1 MSERTM
7 ESRESI
13 DLDLNRYFLILKRW
27 WLPAFSIFVV
37 TVMLSAISTKF
48 IKPSYE
54 AEGKLLFRVPS
65 FKVAGTSISP
75 SFSEGG
81 DSGDLKPLV
90 ATQNPISTQMEVITS
105 PALLQRTIDKL
116 KLKDKEGK
124 PLEVQALQ
132 KSLNLKIIGGTDVL
146 RITYTSPD
154 PEEAAAVIN
163 TMMAFY
169 LENDIL
175 SNRSEAGATRQ
186 FMAKQ
191 LPKTQAAVNN
201 AEVALRIFKQK
212 HQIADLSEE
221 TKSAVATIGNLD
233 NEMNNV
239 KAQLDEVNAQTNEL
253 RQRVELNSQQ
263 AIAVSA
269 LSQSPAVQGVLT
281 QLQETDRQL
290 AIERSRFLDDNPII
304 INLEAKKAS
313 LKSLLQQQIGQTI
326 GNRTQAIGNQTQVP
340 QNLLQIGELRQGLI
354 QNFLQSEIQ
363 RFGLTQKLS
372 SLYNSR
378 ASYEQRVKLIP
389 QLAQNQRELERKV
402 EVAES
407 TYQTLLK
414 KVQELQLVENTN
426 TASSRIIAQAL
437 VPKKPIAGKKI
448 IVLVLGVMF
457 GLFFATTTVLILG
470 MRDRS
475 LKTLKEVRDV
485 FGYTLLGIIPSSVKK
500 IRSRYSNSEATTQ
513 TIAVRDTPHSLTSEM
528 YRMIQANLKF
538 LSSDKVL
545 KTIVVTSAV
554 PKEGKSTVS
563 ANLAAA
569 IAQLG
574 RQVLL
579 IDADMRV
586 PSQHYLWQ
594 LSNSVGLS
602 EVLIDQ
608 VEFDIAVSKVMD
620 NLDVL
625 TAGVRPPN
633 PLALLDSKRMA
644 SLIENFSSQHNY
656 DFVIIDAPPL
666 LLAADALTLSQMTD
680 GILLVARPGVIDS
693 NSAAAAQE
701 MLHRSSHN
709 VLGLVVNGVIDKNE
723 SSSYFS
729 YAKEYFTHQDLP
741 KKVKPQKRIPDKSS
755 V

>member
-1 MSERTM
+1 MSKKSM

-13 DLDLNRYFLILKRW
+13 DLDLSRYLLILKRW
-27 WLPAFSIFVV
+27 WLPGTAIFAA
-37 TVMLSAISTKF
+37 TVMLSAIATQF
-48 IKPSYE
+48 MRPSYE
-54 AEGKLLFRVPS
+54 AEGKLLFRIPS
-65 FKVAGTSISP
+65 FKVVGSNLLPTNN
-75 SFSEGG
+75 EGG
-81 DSGDLKPLV
+81 DAGDLKSLL
-90 ATQNPISTQMEVITS
+90 ATQNPINTQIEVISS
-105 PALLQRTIDKL
+105 PSLLQRTIDKL
-116 KLKDKEGK
+116 GLKDQEGK
-124 PLEVQALQ
+124 SIEVDQLRKAVI
-132 KSLNLKIIGGTDVL
+132 LKIVNGTDVL
-146 RITYTSPD
+146 RISYTSRD
-154 PEEAAAVIN
+154 PEQAAAVVN
-163 TMMAFY
+163 TIMSLY

-175 SNRSEAGATRQ
+175 TNRSEAAATRQ

-191 LPKTQAAVNN
+191 LPKTQEAVNN

-233 NEMNNV
+233 NEMNTV

-253 RQRVELNSQQ
+253 RQKVELNSQE

-281 QLQETDRQL
+281 QLQDTDRQL
-290 AIERSRFLDDNPII
+290 AVERSRFLDDNPVV

-313 LKSLLQQQIGQTI
+313 LQSLLQQQVGQTV
-326 GNRTQAIGNQTQVP
+326 GNQTQIP
-340 QNLLQIGELRQGLI
+340 QRLLQIGDLRQNLI
-354 QNFLQSEIQ
+354 QSFLQSEVQ
-363 RFGLTQKLS
+363 RFGLAKRLS
-372 SLYNSR
+372 SLSNSR
-378 ASYEQRVKLIP
+378 FAYEQRVKIIP

-426 TASSRIIAQAL
+426 TASSRIIAPAL
-437 VPKKPIAGKKI
+437 VPNKPVTGKKI
-448 IVLVLGVMF
+448 IILLLGVMF
-457 GLFFATTTVLILG
+457 GLFLATTTVLFLS

-485 FGYTLLGIIPSSVKK
+485 FRYTLLGIIPLSVKK
-500 IRSRYSNSEATTQ
+500 IRRDSNVEPK
-513 TIAVRDTPHSLTSEM
+513 IAVRDTPYSLTSEM

-574 RQVLL
+574 RKVLL

-586 PSQHYLWQ
+586 PSQHHLWQ
-594 LSNSVGLS
+594 LTNAVGLS
-602 EVLIDQ
+602 EVLVGQ
-608 VEFDIAVSKVMD
+608 AEFDVTVSKVMD

-693 NSAAAAQE
+693 NSANAAQE
-701 MLHRSSHN
+701 MLERSNYN
-709 VLGLVVNGVIDKNE
+709 VLGLVVNGIIDKNE
-723 SSSYFS
+723 SSSYLYHEHEYFKPTKL
-729 YAKEYFTHQDLP
+729 AKEFQGLA
-741 KKVKPQKRIPDKSS
+741 KK
-755 V
+755 

>member
-1 MSERTM
+1 MSKKSM

-13 DLDLNRYFLILKRW
+13 DLDLSRYLLILKRW
-27 WLPAFSIFVV
+27 WLPATAIFAG
-37 TVMLSAISTKF
+37 TVMLSAIAIQF
-48 IKPSYE
+48 MKPSYE
-54 AEGKLLFRVPS
+54 AEGKLLFRIPS
-65 FKVAGTSISP
+65 FKVVGSNLLPTNT
-75 SFSEGG
+75 EGG
-81 DSGDLKPLV
+81 DAGDLKSLL
-90 ATQNPISTQMEVITS
+90 ATQNPINTQVEVISS
-105 PALLQRTIDKL
+105 PTILQRTIDKL
-116 KLKDKEGK
+116 GLKDQEGK
-124 PLEVQALQ
+124 PIEVEQLRKAVI
-132 KSLNLKIIGGTDVL
+132 LKIVNGTDVL
-146 RITYTSPD
+146 RISYTSHD
-154 PEEAAAVIN
+154 PEQSAAVVN
-163 TMMAFY
+163 TIMNLY

-175 SNRSEAGATRQ
+175 TNRSEAAATRQ

-191 LPKTQAAVNN
+191 LPKTQEAVNN

-233 NEMNNV
+233 NEMNTV

-253 RQRVELNSQQ
+253 RQKVELNSQE

-281 QLQETDRQL
+281 QLQDTDRQL
-290 AIERSRFLDDNPII
+290 AIERSRFLDDNPVI
-304 INLEAKKAS
+304 INLEAKQSS
-313 LKSLLQQQIGQTI
+313 LKSLLQQQIGQTV
-326 GNRTQAIGNQTQVP
+326 GNQTQIP
-340 QNLLQIGELRQGLI
+340 QRLLQIGELRQNLI
-354 QNFLQSEIQ
+354 QSFLQSEVQ
-363 RFGLTQKLS
+363 RFGLAKRLS
-372 SLYNSR
+372 SLSNSR
-378 ASYEQRVKLIP
+378 SAYEQRVKIIP

-426 TASSRIIAQAL
+426 TASSRIITPAL
-437 VPKKPIAGKKI
+437 VPNKPGTGKKI
-448 IVLVLGVMF
+448 IVLLLGVMF
-457 GLFFATTTVLILG
+457 GLFLATTTVLFLS

-485 FGYTLLGIIPSSVKK
+485 FRYTLLGIIPLSVKK
-500 IRSRYSNSEATTQ
+500 VRRDSNVEPK
-513 TIAVRDTPHSLTSEM
+513 IAVRDTPYSLTSEM

-574 RQVLL
+574 RKVLL

-586 PSQHYLWQ
+586 PSQHHLWQ
-594 LSNSVGLS
+594 LTNAVGLS
-602 EVLIDQ
+602 EVLVGQ
-608 VEFDIAVSKVMD
+608 AEFDVTVSKVMD

-680 GILLVARPGVIDS
+680 GILLVARPGVVDS
-693 NSAAAAQE
+693 NSANAAQE
-701 MLHRSSHN
+701 MLERSNYN
-709 VLGLVVNGVIDKNE
+709 VLGLVVNGIIDKNE
-723 SSSYFS
+723 SSSYL
-729 YAKEYFTHQDLP
+729 YHDHEYFKPTKLTKEFQRLA
-741 KKVKPQKRIPDKSS
+741 KK
-755 V
+755 

>member
-1 MSERTM
+1 MLEKSM

-13 DLDLNRYFLILKRW
+13 DLDLSRYLLILKRW
-27 WLPAFSIFVV
+27 WLPATAIFAA
-37 TVMLSAISTKF
+37 TVMLSVIATQF
-48 IKPSYE
+48 MKPSYE
-54 AEGKLLFRVPS
+54 AEGKLLFRIPS
-65 FKVAGTSISP
+65 FKVVGSNLLPTNT
-75 SFSEGG
+75 EGG
-81 DSGDLKPLV
+81 DAGDLKSLL
-90 ATQNPISTQMEVITS
+90 ATQNPINTQIEVISS
-105 PALLQRTIDKL
+105 PTLLQRTIDKL
-116 KLKDKEGK
+116 GLKDEEGK
-124 PLEVQALQ
+124 PIEVDQLRKAVIM
-132 KSLNLKIIGGTDVL
+132 KVVNGTDVL
-146 RITYTSPD
+146 GIRYTSHD
-154 PEEAAAVIN
+154 PEQSAAVVN
-163 TMMAFY
+163 TIMNLY

-175 SNRSEAGATRQ
+175 TNRSEAAATRQ
-186 FMAKQ
+186 FIAKQ
-191 LPKTQAAVNN
+191 LPKTQESVNN

-233 NEMNNV
+233 NEMNTV

-253 RQRVELNSQQ
+253 RQKVELNSQE

-281 QLQETDRQL
+281 QLQDTDRQL
-290 AIERSRFLDDNPII
+290 AVERSRFLDDNPVI
-304 INLEAKKAS
+304 INLEAKRAS
-313 LKSLLQQQIGQTI
+313 LKSLLQQQIGQTV
-326 GNRTQAIGNQTQVP
+326 GNKTPIP
-340 QNLLQIGELRQGLI
+340 QSLLQIGELRQNLI

-363 RFGLTQKLS
+363 RFGLAKRLS

-378 ASYEQRVKLIP
+378 SAYEQRVKLIP

-426 TASSRIIAQAL
+426 TASSRIIVPAL
-437 VPKKPIAGKKI
+437 VPDKPAIGKKI
-448 IVLVLGVMF
+448 IVLLLGVIF
-457 GLFFATTTVLILG
+457 GLFLATTSVLLLS

-485 FGYTLLGIIPSSVKK
+485 FRYTLLGIVPLSVKK
-500 IRSRYSNSEATTQ
+500 VRSRYSNVEEK
-513 TIAVRDTPHSLTSEM
+513 IAVRDTPYSLTSEM

-545 KTIVVTSAV
+545 KTILVTSAV

-574 RQVLL
+574 RKVLL

-586 PSQHYLWQ
+586 PSQHHLWQ
-594 LSNSVGLS
+594 LTNALGLS
-602 EVLIDQ
+602 EVLVGQ
-608 VEFDIAVSKVMD
+608 AEFDVTVSRVMD

-693 NSAAAAQE
+693 NSANAAQE
-701 MLHRSSHN
+701 MLERSNYN
-709 VLGLVVNGVIDKNE
+709 VLGLVVNGIIDKNE
-723 SSSYFS
+723 SSSYLYHDHEYFKPTKL
-729 YAKEYFTHQDLP
+729 AKEFQKLA
-741 KKVKPQKRIPDKSS
+741 KK
-755 V
+755 

>member
-1 MSERTM
+1 M

-13 DLDLNRYFLILKRW
+13 DLDLSRYLLILKRW
-27 WLPAFSIFVV
+27 WLPATAIFAA
-37 TVMLSAISTKF
+37 TVMLSAIATQF
-48 IKPSYE
+48 MKPSYE
-54 AEGKLLFRVPS
+54 AEGKLLFRIPS
-65 FKVAGTSISP
+65 FKVVGSNLLP
-75 SFSEGG
+75 SNGEGG
-81 DSGDLKPLV
+81 DAGDLKSLL
-90 ATQNPISTQMEVITS
+90 ATQNPINTQIEVISS
-105 PALLQRTIDKL
+105 PTLLQQAIDKL
-116 KLKDKEGK
+116 RLKDQEGK
-124 PLEVQALQ
+124 PLEVEKLR
-132 KSLNLKIIGGTDVL
+132 KSVVMKIVGGTDVL
-146 RITYTSPD
+146 RISYTSRD
-154 PEEAAAVIN
+154 PEQSAAVVN
-163 TMMAFY
+163 TIMKLY

-175 SNRSEAGATRQ
+175 TNRSEAGATRQ
-186 FMAKQ
+186 FIAKQ
-191 LPKTQAAVNN
+191 LPKTQEAVDN

-221 TKSAVATIGNLD
+221 TKSAVTTIGNLD
-233 NEMNNV
+233 NEMDTV

-253 RQRVELNSQQ
+253 RQKVELNSQQ

-269 LSQSPAVQGVLT
+269 LSQSPAVQGILT
-281 QLQETDRQL
+281 QLQETDQQL

-313 LKSLLQQQIGQTI
+313 LKSLLQQEIGQTV
-326 GNRTQAIGNQTQVP
+326 GNQTQIP
-340 QNLLQIGELRQGLI
+340 QNLLQIGELRQNLI
-354 QNFLQSEIQ
+354 ENFLQSEIQ
-363 RFGLTQKLS
+363 RFGLIKRLS
-372 SLYNSR
+372 SLNNSR
-378 ASYEQRVKLIP
+378 STYEQRVKIIP
-389 QLAQNQRELERKV
+389 QLAQNQGELQRKV
-402 EVAES
+402 DVAES

-426 TASSRIIAQAL
+426 TASSRIIAQAS
-437 VPKKPIAGKKI
+437 VPNKAVQGKKI

-457 GLFFATTTVLILG
+457 GLFLATTTVLFLG

-485 FGYTLLGIIPSSVKK
+485 FGYTLLGIVPLSVKK
-500 IRSRYSNSEATTQ
+500 IRSRYSNSESTVQ

-574 RQVLL
+574 RKVLL

-586 PSQHYLWQ
+586 PSQHHLWQ
-594 LSNSVGLS
+594 LTNAVGLS
-602 EVLIDQ
+602 EVLVGQ
-608 VEFDIAVSKVMD
+608 AEFDITVSKVMD

-644 SLIENFSSQHNY
+644 SLIENFSSQNNY

-693 NSAAAAQE
+693 NSANAAQE
-701 MLHRSSHN
+701 ILERSNYN
-709 VLGLVVNGVIDKNE
+709 VLGLVVNGIIDKND
-723 SSSYFS
+723 SSIYL
-729 YAKEYFTHQDLP
+729 YHEHEYFKPRELTKELKGLA
-741 KKVKPQKRIPDKSS
+741 KK
-755 V
+755 

>member
-1 MSERTM
+1 MPEKSM

-13 DLDLNRYFLILKRW
+13 DLDLSRYLLILKRW
-27 WLPAFSIFVV
+27 WLPATAIFAA
-37 TVMLSAISTKF
+37 TVMLSAIATQF
-48 IKPSYE
+48 MKPSYE
-54 AEGKLLFRVPS
+54 AEGKLLFRIPS
-65 FKVAGTSISP
+65 FKVAGSNLLP
-75 SFSEGG
+75 NNNEGG
-81 DSGDLKPLV
+81 DPGDLKSLL
-90 ATQNPISTQMEVITS
+90 ATQNPINTQIEVISS
-105 PALLQRTIDKL
+105 PMLLQQTIDKL
-116 KLKDKEGK
+116 RLQDQEGK
-124 PLEVQALQ
+124 PLEVEKLR
-132 KSLNLKIIGGTDVL
+132 KSLILKIVGGTDVL
-146 RITYTSPD
+146 RISYTSPD
-154 PEEAAAVIN
+154 PEQSAAVVN
-163 TMMAFY
+163 TIMSLY

-175 SNRSEAGATRQ
+175 TNRAEAAETRQ
-186 FMAKQ
+186 YMAKQ
-191 LPKTQAAVNN
+191 LPKTQEAVNN

-221 TKSAVATIGNLD
+221 TRSAVATIGNLD

-239 KAQLDEVNAQTNEL
+239 KAQLDDVNAQTNEL
-253 RQRVELNSQQ
+253 RQKVELNSQE

-290 AIERSRFLDDNPII
+290 AIERSRFLDDNPVI

-313 LKSLLQQQIGQTI
+313 LTSLLQQQVGQT
-326 GNRTQAIGNQTQVP
+326 AGNQTQIP
-340 QNLLQIGELRQGLI
+340 PSLLQIGELRQNLI
-354 QNFLQSEIQ
+354 QNFLQSEVQ
-363 RFGLTQKLS
+363 RFGLAKRLS

-378 ASYEQRVKLIP
+378 ATYEQRVKIIP

-437 VPKKPIAGKKI
+437 VPKDPVAGKKV
-448 IVLVLGVMF
+448 IVLLLGVMF
-457 GLFFATTTVLILG
+457 GLFLATTTVLLLG

-475 LKTLKEVRDV
+475 LNTLKEIRDV
-485 FGYTLLGIIPSSVKK
+485 FRYTLLGIVPLSVKK
-500 IRSRYSNSEATTQ
+500 VRRDSNVESITPK
-513 TIAVRDTPHSLTSEM
+513 IAVRDTPYSLTSEI

-574 RQVLL
+574 RKVLL

-586 PSQHYLWQ
+586 PSQHHLWE
-594 LSNSVGLS
+594 LTNAVGLS
-602 EVLIDQ
+602 EVLVGQ
-608 VEFDIAVSKVMD
+608 AEFDVTVSKVMD

-644 SLIENFSSQHNY
+644 SLIENFSSQENY

-693 NSAAAAQE
+693 NSANAAQE
-701 MLHRSSHN
+701 MLERSNYN
-709 VLGLVVNGVIDKNE
+709 VLGLVVNGIIDKNE
-723 SSSYFS
+723 SSSYL
-729 YAKEYFTHQDLP
+729 YHDHEYFKPP
-741 KKVKPQKRIPDKSS
+741 KLTKEFQGLAKK
-755 V
+755 

>member
-1 MSERTM
+1 MSEKSM

-13 DLDLNRYFLILKRW
+13 DLDLNRYLLILKRW
-27 WLPAFSIFVV
+27 WLPAFSVFVA
-37 TVMLSAISTKF
+37 TVILSAISTQF
-48 IKPSYE
+48 LKPDYE

-65 FKVAGTSISP
+65 FKVAGNNLYPDT
-75 SFSEGG
+75 SEGG
-81 DSGDLKPLV
+81 DAGDLKPLV
-90 ATQNPISTQMEVITS
+90 ATQNPISSQIEVISS

-116 KLKDKEGK
+116 QLKDNDGE
-124 PLEVQALQ
+124 PLEVKKLL
-132 KSLNLKIIGGTDVL
+132 KLLNLKVIGGTDVL
-146 RITYTSPD
+146 RISYKSHN
-154 PEEAAAVIN
+154 PEEAAAVVN
-163 TMMAFY
+163 TIMRFY

-175 SNRSEAGATRQ
+175 TNRSEAGAARQ

-191 LPKTQAAVNN
+191 LPTTQAAVNN

-221 TKSAVATIGNLD
+221 TRSAVATIGNLD
-233 NEMNNV
+233 NEMNTV

-253 RQRVELNSQQ
+253 RQKVELNSQE

-269 LSQSPAVQGVLT
+269 LSQSPAVQGILT

-290 AIERSRFLDDNPII
+290 AVERSRFLDDNPII
-304 INLEAKKAS
+304 INLEAKKAN
-313 LKSLLQQQIGQTI
+313 LKSLLQQQVGQTV
-326 GNRTQAIGNQTQVP
+326 GNQTQVP
-340 QNLLQIGELRQGLI
+340 QNLLQIGELRQSLI

-363 RFGLTQKLS
+363 RFGLTQRLS

-378 ASYEQRVKLIP
+378 VSYEQRVKLIP

-426 TASSRIIAQAL
+426 APSSRIIAQAL
-437 VPKKPIAGKKI
+437 VPKDPTLTKTI

-457 GLFFATTTVLILG
+457 GLFFATTTVLFLA

-475 LKTLKEVRDV
+475 LKTLKEIRDV
-485 FGYTLLGIIPSSVKK
+485 FRYTLLGIVPLSVKK
-500 IRSRYSNSEATTQ
+500 LRSRYSNAESISQ

-538 LSSDKVL
+538 LSSDNVL
-545 KTIVVTSAV
+545 KTIVITSAV

-586 PSQHYLWQ
+586 PSQHHLWE
-594 LSNSVGLS
+594 LTNEVGLS
-602 EVLIDQ
+602 EVLVGQ
-608 VEFDIAVSKVMD
+608 AEFDIAVSKVMD

-644 SLIENFSSQHNY
+644 SLIESFSSHYNY

-693 NSAAAAQE
+693 NSANAAQE
-701 MLHRSSHN
+701 ILERSNYN

-723 SSSYFS
+723 SSSYRYHS
-729 YAKEYFTHQDLP
+729 HEYFKPRELTKELKGLA
-741 KKVKPQKRIPDKSS
+741 KK
-755 V
+755 

>member
-1 MSERTM
+1 M

-13 DLDLNRYFLILKRW
+13 DLDLNHYLLILKRW
-27 WLPAFSIFVV
+27 WLPGTAIFVA
-37 TVMLSAISTKF
+37 TVMLSAVAIQF
-48 IKPSYE
+48 MKPSYE
-54 AEGKLLFRVPS
+54 AEGKLLFKIPS
-65 FKVAGTSISP
+65 FKVAGTNLSP
-75 SFSEGG
+75 GTSEGG

-90 ATQNPISTQMEVITS
+90 ATQNPISSQIEVISS
-105 PALLQRTIDKL
+105 PTLLQRTIDKL
-116 KLKDKEGK
+116 KLKDNKGE
-124 PLEVQALQ
+124 PLQIKGLQ
-132 KSLNLKIIGGTDVL
+132 KSLTLKIVGGTDVL
-146 RITYTSPD
+146 RISYSSRD
-154 PEEAAAVIN
+154 PEEAAAVVN
-163 TMMAFY
+163 TIMNLY

-175 SNRSEAGATRQ
+175 TNRSEAGATRQ

-212 HQIADLSEE
+212 HHIADLTEE
-221 TKSAVATIGNLD
+221 TRSAVATIGNLD
-233 NEMNNV
+233 NEMNTV

-253 RQRVELNSQQ
+253 RQKVELNSQE
-263 AIAVSA
+263 AMAVSA
-269 LSQSPAVQGVLT
+269 ISQSPAVQGVLT
-281 QLQETDRQL
+281 QLQETERQL
-290 AIERSRFLDDNPII
+290 AIERSRFLDDNPVVV
-304 INLEAKKAS
+304 NLEAKKAS
-313 LKSLLQQQIGQTI
+313 LKSLLQQQIGQTV
-326 GNRTQAIGNQTQVP
+326 GHQTQVP
-340 QNLLQIGELRQGLI
+340 QGQLQIGELRQSLI
-354 QNFLQSEIQ
+354 QNFVQSEIQ
-363 RFGLTQKLS
+363 RLGLTQRLY
-372 SLYNSR
+372 SLYNSHS
-378 ASYEQRVKLIP
+378 SYEQRMKIIP

-402 EVAES
+402 EVADS

-426 TASSRIIAQAL
+426 TANSRIIAQAL
-437 VPKKPIAGKKI
+437 VPEDPVLTKKI

-457 GLFFATTTVLILG
+457 GLFFATTTVLFLA

-485 FGYTLLGIIPSSVKK
+485 FRYTLLGIIPLSVKK
-500 IRSRYSNSEATTQ
+500 IRSRYSNAESTAQ
-513 TIAVRDTPHSLTSEM
+513 KIAVRDTPHSLTSEM

-579 IDADMRV
+579 VDADMRI
-586 PSQHYLWQ
+586 PSQHHLWQ
-594 LSNSVGLS
+594 LTNAVGLS
-602 EVLIDQ
+602 EVLVGQ
-608 VEFDIAVSKVMD
+608 AEFDIAVSKVMD

-644 SLIENFSSQHNY
+644 SLIENFSSQYNY

-701 MLHRSSHN
+701 MLEKSSHN
-709 VLGLVVNGVIDKNE
+709 VLGLVVNGIIDKNE
-723 SSSYFS
+723 SSSYFNH
-729 YAKEYFTHQDLP
+729 AKEYFTDQDLRRE
-741 KKVKPQKRIPDKSS
+741 VKQQKRIPNKSS

>member
-1 MSERTM
+1 MSEKSM

-13 DLDLNRYFLILKRW
+13 DLDLNRYLLILKRW
-27 WLPAFSIFVV
+27 WLPAFSVFVA
-37 TVMLSAISTKF
+37 TVILSAISTQF
-48 IKPSYE
+48 LKPDYE

-65 FKVAGTSISP
+65 FKVAGNNLYPDT
-75 SFSEGG
+75 SEGG
-81 DSGDLKPLV
+81 DAGDLKPLV
-90 ATQNPISTQMEVITS
+90 ATQNPISSQIEVISS

-116 KLKDKEGK
+116 QLKDNDGE
-124 PLEVQALQ
+124 PLEVKKLL
-132 KSLNLKIIGGTDVL
+132 KLLNLKVIGGTDVL
-146 RITYTSPD
+146 RISYKSHN
-154 PEEAAAVIN
+154 PEEAAAVVN
-163 TMMAFY
+163 TIMRFY

-175 SNRSEAGATRQ
+175 TNRSEAGAARQ

-191 LPKTQAAVNN
+191 LPTTQAAVNN

-221 TKSAVATIGNLD
+221 TRSAVATIGNLD
-233 NEMNNV
+233 NEMNTV

-253 RQRVELNSQQ
+253 RQKVELNSQE

-269 LSQSPAVQGVLT
+269 LSQSPAVQGILT

-290 AIERSRFLDDNPII
+290 AVERSRFLDDNPII
-304 INLEAKKAS
+304 INLEAKKAN
-313 LKSLLQQQIGQTI
+313 LKSLLQQQVGQTV
-326 GNRTQAIGNQTQVP
+326 GNQTQVP
-340 QNLLQIGELRQGLI
+340 QSLLQIGELRQSLI

-363 RFGLTQKLS
+363 RFGLTQRLS

-378 ASYEQRVKLIP
+378 VSYEQRVKLIP

-426 TASSRIIAQAL
+426 APSSRIIAQAL
-437 VPKKPIAGKKI
+437 VPKDPTLTKTI

-457 GLFFATTTVLILG
+457 GLFFATTTVLFLA

-475 LKTLKEVRDV
+475 LKTLKEIRDV
-485 FGYTLLGIIPSSVKK
+485 FRYTLLGIVPLSVKK
-500 IRSRYSNSEATTQ
+500 LRSRYSNAESTYQ
-513 TIAVRDTPHSLTSEM
+513 TVAVRDTPHSLTSEM

-538 LSSDKVL
+538 LSSDNLL
-545 KTIVVTSAV
+545 KTIVITSAV

-586 PSQHYLWQ
+586 PSQHHLWE
-594 LSNSVGLS
+594 LTNEVGLS
-602 EVLIDQ
+602 EVLVGQ
-608 VEFDIAVSKVMD
+608 AEFEIAVSKVMD

-644 SLIENFSSQHNY
+644 SLIESFSSHYKY

-693 NSAAAAQE
+693 NSANAAQE
-701 MLHRSSHN
+701 ILERSNYN

-723 SSSYFS
+723 SSSYRYHS
-729 YAKEYFTHQDLP
+729 HEYFKPRELTKELKGLA
-741 KKVKPQKRIPDKSS
+741 KK
-755 V
+755 

>member
-1 MSERTM
+1 MSEKSM

-13 DLDLNRYFLILKRW
+13 DLDLNHYLLRLKRW
-27 WLPAFSIFVV
+27 WLPATAIFVA
-37 TVMLSAISTKF
+37 TVMLSAVATQLM
-48 IKPSYE
+48 KPSYE
-54 AEGKLLFRVPS
+54 AEGKLLFKLPS
-65 FKVAGTSISP
+65 FKVAGTNLSP
-75 SFSEGG
+75 GSSEGG

-90 ATQNPISTQMEVITS
+90 ATQNPISSQIEVISS
-105 PALLQRTIDKL
+105 PTILQRTIDKL
-116 KLKDKEGK
+116 QLKDNKGE
-124 PLEVQALQ
+124 PLQIKALQ
-132 KSLNLKIIGGTDVL
+132 KSLNLKIVGGTDVL
-146 RITYTSPD
+146 RISYSSRD
-154 PEEAAAVIN
+154 PEEAAAVVN
-163 TMMAFY
+163 TIMNSY

-175 SNRSEAGATRQ
+175 TNRSEAGATRQ

-212 HQIADLSEE
+212 YQIADLTEE
-221 TKSAVATIGNLD
+221 TKTAVATIGNLD
-233 NEMNNV
+233 NEMNTV

-253 RQRVELNSQQ
+253 RQKVELNSRE

-281 QLQETDRQL
+281 QLQETERQL
-290 AIERSRFLDDNPII
+290 AIERSRFLDDNPVVV
-304 INLEAKKAS
+304 NLEAKKAS
-313 LKSLLQQQIGQTI
+313 LKSLLQQQIGQTV
-326 GNRTQAIGNQTQVP
+326 GNQTQVP
-340 QNLLQIGELRQGLI
+340 QGQLQIGELRQSLI
-354 QNFLQSEIQ
+354 QNFVQSEIQ
-363 RFGLTQKLS
+363 RLGLTQRLS

-378 ASYEQRVKLIP
+378 SNYEQRMKIIP

-426 TASSRIIAQAL
+426 TATSRIIAQAF
-437 VPKKPIAGKKI
+437 VPKDPVLTKKI

-457 GLFFATTTVLILG
+457 GLFFATTTVLFLA

-485 FGYTLLGIIPSSVKK
+485 FRYTLLGIIPLSVKK
-500 IRSRYSNSEATTQ
+500 VRSRYSNAESISQ

-579 IDADMRV
+579 IDADMRI
-586 PSQHYLWQ
+586 PSQHHLWQ
-594 LSNSVGLS
+594 QTNAVGLS
-602 EVLIDQ
+602 EVLVGQ
-608 VEFDIAVSKVMD
+608 VEFDIAVSKVME

-644 SLIENFSSQHNY
+644 SLIENVSSQYNY

-701 MLHRSSHN
+701 MLERSSHN
-709 VLGLVVNGVIDKNE
+709 ILGLVVNGIIDKNE
-723 SSSYFS
+723 SSSYLNH
-729 YAKEYFTHQDLP
+729 AKEYFTDQDLRREV
-741 KKVKPQKRIPDKSS
+741 KKQKRIPNKSS

>member
-1 MSERTM
+1 M

-13 DLDLNRYFLILKRW
+13 DLDLSRYLLILKRW
-27 WLPAFSIFVV
+27 WLPATAIFAA
-37 TVMLSAISTKF
+37 TVMLSVIATQF
-48 IKPSYE
+48 MKPSYE
-54 AEGKLLFRVPS
+54 AEGKLLFRIPS
-65 FKVAGTSISP
+65 FKVVGSNLLPTNT
-75 SFSEGG
+75 EGG
-81 DSGDLKPLV
+81 DAGDLKSLL
-90 ATQNPISTQMEVITS
+90 ATQNPINTQIEVISS
-105 PALLQRTIDKL
+105 PTLLQRTIDKL
-116 KLKDKEGK
+116 GLKDEEGK
-124 PLEVQALQ
+124 PIEVDQLRKAVIM
-132 KSLNLKIIGGTDVL
+132 KVVNGTDVL
-146 RITYTSPD
+146 GIRYTSHD
-154 PEEAAAVIN
+154 PEQSAAVVN
-163 TMMAFY
+163 TIMNLY

-175 SNRSEAGATRQ
+175 TNRSEAAATRQ
-186 FMAKQ
+186 FIAKQ
-191 LPKTQAAVNN
+191 LPKTQESVNN

-233 NEMNNV
+233 NEMNTV

-253 RQRVELNSQQ
+253 RQKVELNSQE

-281 QLQETDRQL
+281 QLQDTDRQL
-290 AIERSRFLDDNPII
+290 AVERSRFLDDNPVI
-304 INLEAKKAS
+304 INLEAKRAS
-313 LKSLLQQQIGQTI
+313 LKSLLQQQIGQTV
-326 GNRTQAIGNQTQVP
+326 GNKTPIP
-340 QNLLQIGELRQGLI
+340 QSLLQIGELRQNLI

-363 RFGLTQKLS
+363 RFGLAKRLS

-378 ASYEQRVKLIP
+378 SAYEQRVKLIP

-426 TASSRIIAQAL
+426 TASSRIIVPAL
-437 VPKKPIAGKKI
+437 VPDKPAIGKKI
-448 IVLVLGVMF
+448 IVLLLGVIF
-457 GLFFATTTVLILG
+457 GLFLATTSVLLLS

-485 FGYTLLGIIPSSVKK
+485 FRYTLLGIVPLSVKK
-500 IRSRYSNSEATTQ
+500 VRSRYSNVEEK
-513 TIAVRDTPHSLTSEM
+513 IAVRDTPYSLTSEM

-545 KTIVVTSAV
+545 KTILVTSAV

-574 RQVLL
+574 RKVLL

-586 PSQHYLWQ
+586 PSQHHLWQ
-594 LSNSVGLS
+594 LTNALGLS
-602 EVLIDQ
+602 EVLVGQ
-608 VEFDIAVSKVMD
+608 AEFDVTVSRVMD

-693 NSAAAAQE
+693 NSANAAQE
-701 MLHRSSHN
+701 MLERSNYN
-709 VLGLVVNGVIDKNE
+709 VLGLVVNGIIDKNE
-723 SSSYFS
+723 SSSYLYHDHEYFKPTKL
-729 YAKEYFTHQDLP
+729 AKEFQKLA
-741 KKVKPQKRIPDKSS
+741 KK
-755 V
+755 

>member
-1 MSERTM
+1 M

-13 DLDLNRYFLILKRW
+13 DLDLSRYLLILKRW
-27 WLPAFSIFVV
+27 WLPATAIFAG
-37 TVMLSAISTKF
+37 TVMLSAIAIQF
-48 IKPSYE
+48 MKPSYE
-54 AEGKLLFRVPS
+54 AEGKLLFRIPS
-65 FKVAGTSISP
+65 FKVVGSNLLPTNT
-75 SFSEGG
+75 EGG
-81 DSGDLKPLV
+81 DAGDLKSLL
-90 ATQNPISTQMEVITS
+90 ATQNPINTQVEVISS
-105 PALLQRTIDKL
+105 PTILQRTIDKL
-116 KLKDKEGK
+116 GLKDQEGK
-124 PLEVQALQ
+124 PIEVEQLRKAVI
-132 KSLNLKIIGGTDVL
+132 LKIVNGTDVL
-146 RITYTSPD
+146 RISYTSHD
-154 PEEAAAVIN
+154 PEQSAAVVN
-163 TMMAFY
+163 TIMNLY

-175 SNRSEAGATRQ
+175 TNRSEAAATRQ

-191 LPKTQAAVNN
+191 LPKTQEAVNN

-233 NEMNNV
+233 NEMNTV

-253 RQRVELNSQQ
+253 RQKVELNSQE

-281 QLQETDRQL
+281 QLQDTDRQL
-290 AIERSRFLDDNPII
+290 AIERSRFLDDNPVI
-304 INLEAKKAS
+304 INLEAKQSS
-313 LKSLLQQQIGQTI
+313 LKSLLQQQIGQTV
-326 GNRTQAIGNQTQVP
+326 GNQTQIP
-340 QNLLQIGELRQGLI
+340 QRLLQIGELRQNLI
-354 QNFLQSEIQ
+354 QSFLQSEVQ
-363 RFGLTQKLS
+363 RFGLAKRLS
-372 SLYNSR
+372 SLSNSR
-378 ASYEQRVKLIP
+378 SAYEQRVKIIP

-426 TASSRIIAQAL
+426 TASSRIITPAL
-437 VPKKPIAGKKI
+437 VPNKPGTGKKI
-448 IVLVLGVMF
+448 IVLLLGVMF
-457 GLFFATTTVLILG
+457 GLFLATTTVLFLS

-485 FGYTLLGIIPSSVKK
+485 FRYTLLGIIPLSVKK
-500 IRSRYSNSEATTQ
+500 VRRDSNVEPK
-513 TIAVRDTPHSLTSEM
+513 IAVRDTPYSLTSEM

-574 RQVLL
+574 RKVLL

-586 PSQHYLWQ
+586 PSQHHLWQ
-594 LSNSVGLS
+594 LTNAVGLS
-602 EVLIDQ
+602 EVLVGQ
-608 VEFDIAVSKVMD
+608 AEFDVTVSKVMD

-680 GILLVARPGVIDS
+680 GILLVARPGVVDS
-693 NSAAAAQE
+693 NSANAAQE
-701 MLHRSSHN
+701 MLERSNYN
-709 VLGLVVNGVIDKNE
+709 VLGLVVNGIIDKNE
-723 SSSYFS
+723 SSSYL
-729 YAKEYFTHQDLP
+729 YHDHEYFKPTKLTKEFQRLA
-741 KKVKPQKRIPDKSS
+741 KK
-755 V
+755 

>member
-1 MSERTM
+1 MSEKSM

-13 DLDLNRYFLILKRW
+13 DLDLSRYLLILKRW
-27 WLPAFSIFVV
+27 WLPATAIFAATV
-37 TVMLSAISTKF
+37 TLSAIATQF
-48 IKPSYE
+48 MKPSYQ
-54 AEGKLLFRVPS
+54 AEGKLLFSIPS
-65 FKVAGTSISP
+65 FKVVGSNLFPTNA
-75 SFSEGG
+75 EGG
-81 DSGDLKPLV
+81 DPGDLKSLL
-90 ATQNPISTQMEVITS
+90 ATQNPINTQIEVISS
-105 PALLQRTIDKL
+105 PSILQRTIDKL
-116 KLKDKEGK
+116 GLKDNEGK
-124 PLEVQALQ
+124 PIEVEKLR
-132 KSLNLKIIGGTDVL
+132 KDVTLKIVNGTDVV
-146 RITYTSPD
+146 RINYTSHD
-154 PEEAAAVIN
+154 PEQSAAVVN
-163 TMMAFY
+163 TIMNLY

-175 SNRSEAGATRQ
+175 TNRSEAAATRQ

-191 LPKTQAAVNN
+191 LPKTQEAVNN

-221 TKSAVATIGNLD
+221 TRSAVETIGNLD
-233 NEMNNV
+233 NEMNTV

-253 RQRVELNSQQ
+253 RQKVELNSQE

-281 QLQETDRQL
+281 QLQDTDRQL
-290 AIERSRFLDDNPII
+290 AIERSRFLDDNPVV

-313 LKSLLQQQIGQTI
+313 LKSLLQQQIGQTV
-326 GNRTQAIGNQTQVP
+326 GNQTPIP
-340 QNLLQIGELRQGLI
+340 QSLLQIGELRQSLI

-363 RFGLTQKLS
+363 RYGLAKRLS
-372 SLYNSR
+372 SLSNSR
-378 ASYEQRVKLIP
+378 SAYEQRVKTIP

-426 TASSRIIAQAL
+426 TASSRIIVPAL
-437 VPKKPIAGKKI
+437 VPDKPVIIKKI
-448 IVLVLGVMF
+448 IVLLLGVMF
-457 GLFFATTTVLILG
+457 GLFLATTTVLFLS

-485 FGYTLLGIIPSSVKK
+485 FRYTLLGIIPSSSKK
-500 IRSRYSNSEATTQ
+500 VRSRESNVEPK
-513 TIAVRDTPHSLTSEM
+513 IAVRDTPYSLTSEM

-574 RQVLL
+574 RKVLL
-579 IDADMRV
+579 IDADMRI
-586 PSQHYLWQ
+586 PSQHHLWQ
-594 LSNSVGLS
+594 LTNAVGLS
-602 EVLIDQ
+602 EVLVGQ
-608 VEFDIAVSKVMD
+608 AEFDITVSRVMD

-644 SLIENFSSQHNY
+644 SLIENFSSQYNY

-693 NSAAAAQE
+693 NSANAAQE
-701 MLHRSSHN
+701 MLERSNYN
-709 VLGLVVNGVIDKNE
+709 VLGLVVNGIVDKNE
-723 SSSYFS
+723 SSSYL
-729 YAKEYFTHQDLP
+729 YHDHEYFKPTKLP
-741 KKVKPQKRIPDKSS
+741 KEFQGLAKK
-755 V
+755 

>member
-1 MSERTM
+1 MSDKSM

-13 DLDLNRYFLILKRW
+13 DLDLSRYLLILKRW
-27 WLPAFSIFVV
+27 WLPATAIFVA
-37 TVMLSAISTKF
+37 TVMLSAIATQF
-48 IKPSYE
+48 MKPSYE
-54 AEGKLLFRVPS
+54 AEGKLLFKIPS
-65 FKVAGTSISP
+65 FKVAGSNLSP
-75 SFSEGG
+75 GSSEGG

-90 ATQNPISTQMEVITS
+90 ATQNPISSQIEVISS
-105 PALLQRTIDKL
+105 PTFLQRTIDKL
-116 KLKDKEGK
+116 QLKDKEGE
-124 PLEVQALQ
+124 PLEVEALL
-132 KSLNLKIIGGTDVL
+132 KALNLKIVGGTDVL
-146 RITYTSPD
+146 RISYSSHD
-154 PEEAAAVIN
+154 PQEAAAVVN
-163 TMMAFY
+163 TIMNSY
-169 LENDIL
+169 LDNDITT
-175 SNRSEAGATRQ
+175 NRSEAGATRQ

-191 LPKTQAAVNN
+191 LPKTQAAVDN

-212 HQIADLSEE
+212 HQIADLSAE
-221 TKSAVATIGNLD
+221 TQSAVATIGNLD
-233 NEMNNV
+233 NEMNTV
-239 KAQLDEVNAQTNEL
+239 KAQLDEVNAQTNQL
-253 RQRVELNSQQ
+253 RQKVELNSQE

-290 AIERSRFLDDNPII
+290 AIERSRFLDDNPVVV
-304 INLEAKKAS
+304 NLEAKKAS
-313 LKSLLQQQIGQTI
+313 LKSLLQQEVGQTV
-326 GNRTQAIGNQTQVP
+326 GNQTQVP
-340 QNLLQIGELRQGLI
+340 QSQLQIGQLRQSLI
-354 QNFLQSEIQ
+354 QSFLQSEIQ
-363 RFGLTQKLS
+363 RFGLTKRLS

-378 ASYEQRVKLIP
+378 SNYEQRVKLIP

-402 EVAES
+402 AVADS

-426 TASSRIIAQAL
+426 AAASRIISQAL
-437 VPKKPIAGKKI
+437 VPKKQVIIKKI
-448 IVLVLGVMF
+448 ILLVLGVMF
-457 GLFFATTTVLILG
+457 GLFFATTTVLFLA

-485 FGYTLLGIIPSSVKK
+485 FGYTLLGIVPLSVKK
-500 IRSRYSNSEATTQ
+500 VRSRYSNAELTDQ
-513 TIAVRDTPHSLTSEM
+513 TIAVRDTPYSLTSEM

-574 RQVLL
+574 RKVLL
-579 IDADMRV
+579 VDADMRI
-586 PSQHYLWQ
+586 PSQHHLWQ
-594 LSNSVGLS
+594 LTNAVGLS
-602 EVLIDQ
+602 EVLVGQ
-608 VEFDIAVSKVMD
+608 AEFDIAVSKVMD

-644 SLIENFSSQHNY
+644 SLIENFSSQYNY

-693 NSAAAAQE
+693 NSASAAEE
-701 MLHRSSHN
+701 MLERSSHN
-709 VLGLVVNGVIDKNE
+709 VLGLVVNGIIDKNE
-723 SSSYFS
+723 SSSYFNH
-729 YAKEYFTHQDLP
+729 AKEYFTDQDLT
-741 KKVKPQKRIPDKSS
+741 KQVKQQKRIPDKTS

>member
-1 MSERTM
+1 MSDKSM

-13 DLDLNRYFLILKRW
+13 DLDLSRYLLILKRW
-27 WLPAFSIFVV
+27 RLPATAIFVA
-37 TVMLSAISTKF
+37 TVLLSGIATQF
-48 IKPSYE
+48 MKPSYE
-54 AEGKLLFRVPS
+54 AEGKLLFKIPS
-65 FKVAGTSISP
+65 FKVAGSNLSP
-75 SFSEGG
+75 GSSEGG

-90 ATQNPISTQMEVITS
+90 ATQNPISSQIEVISS
-105 PALLQRTIDKL
+105 PTFLQRTIDKL
-116 KLKDKEGK
+116 QLKDNEGK
-124 PLEVQALQ
+124 PLEVEALQ
-132 KSLNLKIIGGTDVL
+132 KALNLKIVGGTDVL
-146 RITYTSPD
+146 RISYSSHD
-154 PEEAAAVIN
+154 PQEAAAVVN
-163 TMMAFY
+163 TIMNSY
-169 LENDIL
+169 LDNDITT
-175 SNRSEAGATRQ
+175 NRSEAGATRQ

-191 LPKTQAAVNN
+191 LPKTQAAVDN

-233 NEMNNV
+233 NEMDTV
-239 KAQLDEVNAQTNEL
+239 KAQLDEVNAQTNQL
-253 RQRVELNSQQ
+253 RQKVELNSQE

-281 QLQETDRQL
+281 QLQDTDRQL
-290 AIERSRFLDDNPII
+290 AIERSRFLDDNPVVV
-304 INLEAKKAS
+304 NLEAKKAS
-313 LKSLLQQQIGQTI
+313 LKSLLQQEVGQTV
-326 GNRTQAIGNQTQVP
+326 GNQTQVP
-340 QNLLQIGELRQGLI
+340 QSQLQIGQLRQSLI
-354 QNFLQSEIQ
+354 QSFLQSEIQ
-363 RFGLTQKLS
+363 RFGLTKRLS

-378 ASYEQRVKLIP
+378 SNYEQRVKLIP
-389 QLAQNQRELERKV
+389 QLAQNERELERKV
-402 EVAES
+402 AVADS

-426 TASSRIIAQAL
+426 SPTSRIISQAL
-437 VPKKPIAGKKI
+437 VPKKQVLIKKI

-457 GLFFATTTVLILG
+457 GLFFATTTVLFLA

-485 FGYTLLGIIPSSVKK
+485 FGYTLLGIVPLSVKK
-500 IRSRYSNSEATTQ
+500 VRSRYSNAELTDQ
-513 TIAVRDTPHSLTSEM
+513 TIAVRDTPYSLTSEM

-574 RQVLL
+574 RKVLL
-579 IDADMRV
+579 IDADMRI
-586 PSQHYLWQ
+586 PSQHHLWQ
-594 LSNSVGLS
+594 LTNAVGLS
-602 EVLIDQ
+602 EVLVGQAD
-608 VEFDIAVSKVMD
+608 FNIAVSKVMD

-644 SLIENFSSQHNY
+644 SLIENFSSQDNY

-693 NSAAAAQE
+693 NSAAAAEE
-701 MLHRSSHN
+701 MLERSSHN
-709 VLGLVVNGVIDKNE
+709 VLGLVVNGIIDKNE
-723 SSSYFS
+723 SSSYFNH
-729 YAKEYFTHQDLP
+729 AKEYFTHQDLT
-741 KKVKPQKRIPDKSS
+741 KELKLQKRIPDKSS

>member
-1 MSERTM
+1 MSEKSM

-13 DLDLNRYFLILKRW
+13 DLDLNRYLLILKRW
-27 WLPAFSIFVV
+27 WLPAVSIFVA
-37 TVMLSAISTKF
+37 TVVLSAIATKF
-48 IKPSYE
+48 MKPSYE

-65 FKVAGTSISP
+65 FKVAGSNLSP
-75 SFSEGG
+75 GSSEGG
-81 DSGDLKPLV
+81 DSGDLKALV
-90 ATQNPISTQMEVITS
+90 ATQNPVSTQIEVITS
-105 PALLQRTIDKL
+105 PSLLQRTIDKL
-116 KLKDKEGK
+116 KLKDNEGE
-124 PLEVQALQ
+124 PLEVEKLQ
-132 KSLNLKIIGGTDVL
+132 KKLTLKVIGGTDVL
-146 RITYTSPD
+146 RITYSSPD
-154 PEEAAAVIN
+154 PEEAAAVVN
-163 TMMAFY
+163 TVMSLY

-175 SNRSEAGATRQ
+175 TNRSEAAATRQ

-233 NEMNNV
+233 NDMNTV

-253 RQRVELNSQQ
+253 RQKVELNSQE
-263 AIAVSA
+263 AIAVST
-269 LSQSPAVQGVLT
+269 LSQSPAVQGVLS
-281 QLQETDRQL
+281 QLQDTERQL
-290 AIERSRFLDDNPII
+290 AVEHSRFLDDNPVI

-313 LKSLLQQQIGQTI
+313 LESLLQQKISQTV
-326 GNRTQAIGNQTQVP
+326 GNKTQVP
-340 QNLLQIGELRQGLI
+340 QSLLQIGQLRQSLI

-363 RFGLTQKLS
+363 RFGLTKRLS

-378 ASYEQRVKLIP
+378 SSYEQRVKIIP
-389 QLAQNQRELERKV
+389 QLAQNERELERKV

-437 VPKKPIAGKKI
+437 VPKQPVLLKKT

-457 GLFFATTTVLILG
+457 GLFFATTTVLFLG

-475 LKTLKEVRDV
+475 LQTLKEVRDV
-485 FGYTLLGIIPSSVKK
+485 FGYTLLGIVPLSVKK
-500 IRSRYSNSEATTQ
+500 ARSRYLNAGSTTQ

-538 LSSDKVL
+538 LSSDKGL

-569 IAQLG
+569 IAELG

-586 PSQHYLWQ
+586 PSQHHLWQ

-608 VEFDIAVSKVMD
+608 AEFEIAVSKVMD

-625 TAGVRPPN
+625 TAGARPPS
-633 PLALLDSKRMA
+633 PLALLDSQRMA
-644 SLIENFSSQHNY
+644 SLIENFSSQYNY

-693 NSAAAAQE
+693 NSAVAAQE
-701 MLHRSSHN
+701 MLQRSSHN
-709 VLGLVVNGVIDKNE
+709 VLGLVVNGIIDKNE
-723 SSSYFS
+723 SNSYFNH
-729 YAKEYFTHQDLP
+729 AKEYFTDKDLT
-741 KKVKPQKRIPDKSS
+741 KEIKRQKRIPDKSS

>member
-1 MSERTM
+1 MSEKSM

-13 DLDLNRYFLILKRW
+13 DLDLNRYLLILKRW
-27 WLPAFSIFVV
+27 WLPAFSIFVA
-37 TVMLSAISTKF
+37 TVILSAISTQF
-48 IKPSYE
+48 LKPDYE
-54 AEGKLLFRVPS
+54 AEGKLLFRIPS
-65 FKVAGTSISP
+65 FKVAGNNLYPDT
-75 SFSEGG
+75 SEGG
-81 DSGDLKPLV
+81 EGGDLKPLV
-90 ATQNPISTQMEVITS
+90 ATQNPISSQIEVISS

-116 KLKDKEGK
+116 QLKDNEGE
-124 PLEVQALQ
+124 PLEVKELLKA
-132 KSLNLKIIGGTDVL
+132 LNLKIVGGTDVL
-146 RITYTSPD
+146 RITYKSHN
-154 PEEAAAVIN
+154 PEEAAAVVN
-163 TMMAFY
+163 TIMRFY

-175 SNRSEAGATRQ
+175 TNRSEAGATRQ

-191 LPKTQAAVNN
+191 LPTTQAAVNN

-221 TKSAVATIGNLD
+221 TRSAVATIGNLD
-233 NEMNNV
+233 NEMNTV
-239 KAQLDEVNAQTNEL
+239 KAQLNEVNAQTNEL
-253 RQRVELNSQQ
+253 RKKVELNSQE

-269 LSQSPAVQGVLT
+269 LSQSPAVQGILT

-290 AIERSRFLDDNPII
+290 AVERSRFLDDNPII
-304 INLEAKKAS
+304 INLEAKKAN
-313 LKSLLQQQIGQTI
+313 LKSLLQQQVGQT
-326 GNRTQAIGNQTQVP
+326 IGNQTQVP
-340 QNLLQIGELRQGLI
+340 QNLLQIGELRQSLI

-363 RFGLTQKLS
+363 RFGLTQRLS

-426 TASSRIIAQAL
+426 TPSSRIIAQAL
-437 VPKKPIAGKKI
+437 VPEDPTLTKTI

-457 GLFFATTTVLILG
+457 GLFFATTTVLFLA

-475 LKTLKEVRDV
+475 LKTLKEIRDV
-485 FGYTLLGIIPSSVKK
+485 FGYTLLGIVPLSVKK
-500 IRSRYSNSEATTQ
+500 LRSRDSNAESTFQ
-513 TIAVRDTPHSLTSEM
+513 TVAVRDTPHSLTSEM

-538 LSSDKVL
+538 LSSDNLL
-545 KTIVVTSAV
+545 KTIVITSAI

-574 RQVLL
+574 RRVLL
-579 IDADMRV
+579 IDADMRI
-586 PSQHYLWQ
+586 PSQHHLWQ
-594 LSNSVGLS
+594 LTNEVGLS
-602 EVLIDQ
+602 EVLVGQ
-608 VEFDIAVSKVMD
+608 AEFDIALSKVMD

-644 SLIENFSSQHNY
+644 SLIESFSSQYKY

-693 NSAAAAQE
+693 NSANAAQE
-701 MLHRSSHN
+701 ILERSNYN

-723 SSSYFS
+723 SSSYRYHS
-729 YAKEYFTHQDLP
+729 HEYYKPRELTKELKGLAK
-741 KKVKPQKRIPDKSS
+741 K
-755 V
+755 

>member
-1 MSERTM
+1 MSEKSM

-13 DLDLNRYFLILKRW
+13 DLDLSRYLSVLKRW
-27 WLPAFSIFVV
+27 WIPGVSVFVA
-37 TVMLSAISTKF
+37 TVILSAIATKF

-54 AEGKLLFRVPS
+54 AEGKLLFKTPS
-65 FKVAGTSISP
+65 FKVAGTNLVP
-75 SFSEGG
+75 SYSEGG
-81 DSGDLKPLV
+81 DSGDLKSLV
-90 ATQNPISTQMEVITS
+90 ATQNPISTQMEVISS
-105 PALLQRTIDKL
+105 PPLLQQTIDKL
-116 KLKDKEGK
+116 QLKDNEGK
-124 PLEVQALQ
+124 PLEIEELQ
-132 KSLNLKIIGGTDVL
+132 KSLTLKIIGGTDVL
-146 RITYTSPD
+146 RITHASRS

-163 TMMAFY
+163 TIMSLY

-175 SNRSEAGATRQ
+175 TNRSEAAATRQ

-212 HQIADLSEE
+212 YRIADLSEE
-221 TKSAVATIGNLD
+221 TKSAVNIIGNLD
-233 NEMNNV
+233 SEINTV
-239 KAQLDEVNAQTNEL
+239 QAQLDEVNAQTNEL
-253 RQRVELNSQQ
+253 RQKVNLNSQQ

-269 LSQSPAVQGVLT
+269 LSQSPAVQGILT
-281 QLQETDRQL
+281 QLQDVDRQL
-290 AIERSRFLDDNPII
+290 ASERSRFQDDNPVIV
-304 INLEAKKAS
+304 NLEAKKAS
-313 LKSLLQQQIGQTI
+313 LKNLLQQQIPQTI
-326 GNRTQAIGNQTQVP
+326 GNQTEVP
-340 QNLLQIGELRQGLI
+340 QNLLQIGELRQSLI
-354 QNFLQSEIQ
+354 QNFLQSEVQ
-363 RFGLTQKLS
+363 RFGLAKRLS

-378 ASYEQRVKLIP
+378 SSYEQRVKSIP
-389 QLAQNQRELERKV
+389 QLIQNQRELERKL

-437 VPKKPIAGKKI
+437 VPKESVKTKQL
-448 IVLVLGVMF
+448 IVLVLGVMV
-457 GLFFATTTVLILG
+457 GLFLATITILFLG

-485 FGYTLLGIIPSSVKK
+485 FRYTLLGIIPLSVKK
-500 IRSRYSNSEATTQ
+500 VRSTYSRAESITQ
-513 TIAVRDTPHSLTSEM
+513 KIAVRDTPYSLTSEM

-574 RQVLL
+574 RKVLL

-586 PSQHYLWQ
+586 PSQHHLWE
-594 LSNSVGLS
+594 LTNAVGLS
-602 EVLIDQ
+602 EVLVDQ
-608 VEFDIAVSKVMD
+608 AEFDIAVSKVMD
-620 NLDVL
+620 NLDIL

-644 SLIENFSSQHNY
+644 SLIESFPSQYHY

-680 GILLVARPGVIDS
+680 GILLVARPGVVDS
-693 NSAAAAQE
+693 NSAKAAQE
-701 MLHRSSHN
+701 MLERSNYN
-709 VLGLVVNGVIDKNE
+709 VLGLVVNGIIDKNE
-723 SSSYFS
+723 SSSYLDDEH
-729 YAKEYFTHQDLP
+729 EYFQPRELTKEFKGLT
-741 KKVKPQKRIPDKSS
+741 KK
-755 V
+755 

>member
-1 MSERTM
+1 MSEKSM

-13 DLDLNRYFLILKRW
+13 DLDLNRYLLILKRW
-27 WLPAFSIFVV
+27 WLPAFSIFVA
-37 TVMLSAISTKF
+37 TVILSAISTQF
-48 IKPSYE
+48 LKPDYE
-54 AEGKLLFRVPS
+54 AEGKLLFRIPS
-65 FKVAGTSISP
+65 FKVAGNNLYPDT
-75 SFSEGG
+75 SEGG
-81 DSGDLKPLV
+81 EAGDLKPLV
-90 ATQNPISTQMEVITS
+90 ATQNPISSQIEVISS

-116 KLKDKEGK
+116 QLKDNESE
-124 PLEVQALQ
+124 PLEVKQLLKA
-132 KSLNLKIIGGTDVL
+132 LNLKIVGGTDVL
-146 RITYTSPD
+146 RITYKSHD
-154 PEEAAAVIN
+154 PEEAAAVVN
-163 TMMAFY
+163 TIMRFY

-175 SNRSEAGATRQ
+175 TNRSEAGATRQ

-191 LPKTQAAVNN
+191 LPTTQAAVNN

-221 TKSAVATIGNLD
+221 TRSAVATIGNLD
-233 NEMNNV
+233 NEMNTV
-239 KAQLDEVNAQTNEL
+239 KAQLDEVNAQTNQL
-253 RQRVELNSQQ
+253 RQKVELNSQE

-269 LSQSPAVQGVLT
+269 LSQSPAVQGILT

-290 AIERSRFLDDNPII
+290 AVERSRFLDDNPII
-304 INLEAKKAS
+304 INLEAKKAN
-313 LKSLLQQQIGQTI
+313 LKSLLQQQVGQT
-326 GNRTQAIGNQTQVP
+326 IGNQTQVP
-340 QNLLQIGELRQGLI
+340 QSLLQIGELRQSLI

-363 RFGLTQKLS
+363 RFGLTQRLS

-426 TASSRIIAQAL
+426 TPSSRIIAQAL
-437 VPKKPIAGKKI
+437 VPEDPTLTKKI

-457 GLFFATTTVLILG
+457 GLLFATTTVLFLA

-475 LKTLKEVRDV
+475 LKTLKEIRDV
-485 FGYTLLGIIPSSVKK
+485 FGYTLLGIVPLSVKK
-500 IRSRYSNSEATTQ
+500 LRSRDSNAESTPQ

-538 LSSDKVL
+538 LSSDKLL
-545 KTIVVTSAV
+545 KTIVITSAI

-586 PSQHYLWQ
+586 PSQHHLWQ
-594 LSNSVGLS
+594 LTNEVGLS
-602 EVLIDQ
+602 EVLVGQ
-608 VEFDIAVSKVMD
+608 AEFNIAVSKVMD

-644 SLIENFSSQHNY
+644 SLIDSFSSQYKY

-693 NSAAAAQE
+693 NSANAAQE
-701 MLHRSSHN
+701 ILERSNYN

-723 SSSYFS
+723 SSSYRYHS
-729 YAKEYFTHQDLP
+729 HEYFNPREL
-741 KKVKPQKRIPDKSS
+741 KKELKGLAKK
-755 V
+755 

>member
-1 MSERTM
+1 M

-13 DLDLNRYFLILKRW
+13 DLDLNRYLLILKRW
-27 WLPAFSIFVV
+27 WIPAVSIFVG
-37 TVMLSAISTKF
+37 TVMLSAISTTF
-48 IKPSYE
+48 MKPSYE
-54 AEGKLLFRVPS
+54 AEGKLLFRIPS
-65 FKVAGTSISP
+65 FKVAGTNLSP
-75 SFSEGG
+75 GSSEGA
-81 DSGDLKPLV
+81 DSGDLKALV
-90 ATQNPISTQMEVITS
+90 ATQNPISTQIEVITS
-105 PALLQRTIDKL
+105 PTLLQRTIDKL
-116 KLKDKEGK
+116 KLKDKEDK
-124 PLEVQALQ
+124 PLEVRALQ
-132 KSLNLKIIGGTDVL
+132 KSLTLKIVGGTDVL
-146 RITYTSPD
+146 RISYSSHD
-154 PEEAAAVIN
+154 PEEAAAVVN
-163 TMMAFY
+163 TIMSFY

-175 SNRSEAGATRQ
+175 TNRSEAGATRQ

-233 NEMNNV
+233 NEMNTV

-253 RQRVELNSQQ
+253 RQKVELNSQQ

-269 LSQSPAVQGVLT
+269 LSQSPAVQGVLV

-290 AIERSRFLDDNPII
+290 AVERSRFLDDNPVI
-304 INLEAKKAS
+304 INLEAKKAN

-326 GNRTQAIGNQTQVP
+326 GNQTQVP
-340 QNLLQIGELRQGLI
+340 QSILQIGELRQGLI

-363 RFGLTQKLS
+363 RFGLTKRLS

-378 ASYEQRVKLIP
+378 SSYEQRVKLIP

-437 VPKKPIAGKKI
+437 VPKDPIVVKKM

-457 GLFFATTTVLILG
+457 GLFFATTIVLFLA

-475 LKTLKEVRDV
+475 LKTLKEVRDI
-485 FGYTLLGIIPSSVKK
+485 FRYTLLGIVPLSVKK
-500 IRSRYSNSEATTQ
+500 VRSRYSNSQLPIQ
-513 TIAVRDTPHSLTSEM
+513 TIAVRDTPYSLTSEM

-538 LSSDKVL
+538 LSSEKAL

-586 PSQHYLWQ
+586 PSQHHFWQ
-594 LSNSVGLS
+594 LSNAVGLS
-602 EVLIDQ
+602 EVLVGQ
-608 VEFDIAVSKVMD
+608 VEFDMAISKVMD

-625 TAGVRPPN
+625 TAGVRPAN
-633 PLALLDSKRMA
+633 PLALLDSKRMT
-644 SLIENFSSQHNY
+644 SLIENSSSQHNY
-656 DFVIIDAPPL
+656 DVVIIDAPPL
-666 LLAADALTLSQMTD
+666 LLAADALTLSQMSD

-701 MLHRSSHN
+701 MLERASYN
-709 VLGLVVNGVIDKNE
+709 VLGLVVNGIIDKNE
-723 SSSYFS
+723 SSSYFN
-729 YAKEYFTHQDLP
+729 YAKEYFTDRDLT
-741 KKVKPQKRIPDKSS
+741 KGVKPQKRIPDKSS